1 MISFG
6 FPSEKTI
13 SKSHKGPGKFTS
25 AEKDRGISRFFPS
38 SEEKI
43 LCPLDNQSYFVISVK
58 TACTFLF
65 GTSKCRITFMMCR
78 RLAPFTMTEERL
90 SAGLWLIGLGPGNL
104 DYMSKAAIDV
114 GKACS
119 HRFLEGYTAI
129 LPSDQEVR
137 LESFI
142 GNWERIMRPQVEDPK
157 ELLKLAKEVPVALLI
172 VGDPMQATTHIDLE
186 ARCDELGINF
196 NVIPGITATALAVSL
211 SGLQSYRFGR
221 QVTIPYSYGNYLPS
235 SPLEMIYRNYE
246 NNLHTLVLL
255 DLDPTG
261 MGVEKPTPMSPID
274 AFRILQKMEEKM
286 EDEGNNLC
294 PQVKALDGVL
304 LTDISLDS
312 QKIIAGNLSE
322 ITECNDGWIHC
333 LIIPSKMNQNE
344 IDAFE
349 RRKIV

>member
-1 MISFG
+1 
-6 FPSEKTI
+6 
-13 SKSHKGPGKFTS
+13 
-25 AEKDRGISRFFPS
+25 
-38 SEEKI
+38 
-43 LCPLDNQSYFVISVK
+43 
-58 TACTFLF
+58 
-65 GTSKCRITFMMCR
+65 MMCR

-142 GNWERIMRPQVEDPK
+142 GNWEKIMRPQVEDPK

-286 EDEGNNLC
+286 EDEGNNLS

-333 LIIPSKMNQNE
+333 LIIPSKMNPNE

>member
-1 MISFG
+1 
-6 FPSEKTI
+6 
-13 SKSHKGPGKFTS
+13 
-25 AEKDRGISRFFPS
+25 
-38 SEEKI
+38 
-43 LCPLDNQSYFVISVK
+43 
-58 TACTFLF
+58 
-65 GTSKCRITFMMCR
+65 
-78 RLAPFTMTEERL
+78 MTEERL

-104 DYMSKAAIDV
+104 DYMSKVAIDV

-129 LPSDQEVR
+129 LPPDQEER

-142 GNWERIMRPQVEDPK
+142 GNWKRIMRPQVEDPE

-172 VGDPMQATTHIDLE
+172 VGDPMQATTHVDLE
-186 ARCDELGINF
+186 ARCDELGVNF

-261 MGVEKPTPMSPID
+261 MGVEKPTPMSPMG
-274 AFRILQKMEEKM
+274 ALRILKKMEEKLV
-286 EDEGNNLC
+286 EGGNNLS
-294 PQVKALDGVL
+294 PRVKDFDGIL
-304 LTDISLDS
+304 LSDISLDS
-312 QKIIAGNLSE
+312 QKIVAGNLSE
-322 ITECNDGWIHC
+322 ISKYNDGWIHC